1 MIPLRHLRHMKIRDE
16 MTKGITTVG
25 IDAPLTDAIDLMA
38 EHHISAV
45 VAVYPNGGAAGVI
58 SSSDIVR
65 VLYEKSTEEIERMTA
80 DDVMSD
86 IIPIDPEKTIGEA
99 LKVMVNEKIH
109 RVVALSSAQAGGKP
123 IGILSSSDIVRK
135 LRAPR
140 KQSAASGPLT
150 N

>member
-1 MIPLRHLRHMKIRDE
+1 MV
-16 MTKGITTVG
+16 T
-25 IDAPLTDAIDLMA
+25 
-38 EHHISAV
+38 
-45 VAVYPNGGAAGVI
+45 VYPNGGAAGVI

-109 RVVALSSAQAGGKP
+109 RVVALSSSQAGGKP

-135 LRAPR
+135 MR
-140 KQSAASGPLT
+140 G
-150 N
+150 